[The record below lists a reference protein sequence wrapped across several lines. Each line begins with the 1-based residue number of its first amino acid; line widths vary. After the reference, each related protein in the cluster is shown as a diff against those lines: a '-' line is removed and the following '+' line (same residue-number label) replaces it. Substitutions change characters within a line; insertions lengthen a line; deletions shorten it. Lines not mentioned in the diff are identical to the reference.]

1 MKYEQFA
8 RAYEIGRSASWSA
21 DEQGRLLTEQ
31 AAAWAQR
38 FDEVLFEHLTATTPP
53 RSTGAALRLVHDY
66 DTWNKRYFVDTVR
79 LLEATRH
86 GNAVRLMHFHTLSR
100 YLGYMWR
107 TVAGHPSRPTTVQR
121 RQAQLLIA
129 LHAANMVMYREHQVI
144 HGVETES
151 VRTARHGMLSESD
164 AAIVLLELIRHRTD
178 LLLLPAPP
186 SYEAA
191 WSSTPAAR
199 AGARRSVDL
208 ILLDPVRRRVAG
220 IQVKTKLSSASQQR
234 YDSEFV
240 VLIDGALDLGNER
253 LVRRSPQRSDL
264 IRETWPGL
272 ISAHF
277 VLKANPRTPTFR
289 PWGEA
294 IEQQRDGLEA
304 TVHGTSD
311 YLGRAVAQV
320 RRRVM
325 AQLDI
330 D

>member
-1 MKYEQFA
+1 MNYERFA
-8 RAYEIGRSASWSA
+8 HAYEIGRPTSWSA

-38 FDEVLFEHLTATTPP
+38 FDEVLFEHLTTTTPT
-53 RSTGAALRLVHDY
+53 RNAAAAFQLIHEY
-66 DTWNKRYFVDTVR
+66 NTWNGRYFVDTVR
-79 LLEATRH
+79 LLEATGH

-100 YLGYMWR
+100 YLMYMWR
-107 TVAGHPSRPTTVQR
+107 TVAGHPSRVTTTQR

-129 LHAANMVMYREHQVI
+129 VHAANMVVYREHQVT
-144 HGVETES
+144 HGVEDES
-151 VRTARHGMLSESD
+151 IRTARHGMLSESD

-178 LLLLPAPP
+178 LLLIPAPP

-191 WSSTPAAR
+191 WSSTPGAR
-199 AGARRSVDL
+199 PGTRRSVDL
-208 ILLDPVRRRVAG
+208 ILLDPTRRRVAG

-234 YDSEFV
+234 YDSEYV

-264 IRETWPGL
+264 IRESWPGL

-277 VLKANPRTPTFR
+277 VLNANPRTSTFR
-289 PWGEA
+289 AWADA
-294 IEQQRDGLEA
+294 IENQREGLEA

-311 YLGRAVAQV
+311 YLTRAVGQV

-325 AQLDI
+325 TQLELD
-330 D
+330 